1 MQNFEGRCCLSG
13 INEEDLLV
21 AGHIVPWAKRI
32 DTRLDPSNGL
42 LLYCPYDR
50 LFDKGFI
57 SFDDKVRVVIAPS
70 VDRCSAPL
78 RTILKQLAGQQARHP
93 VQWPIKV
100 EYLAYHRAEVLQTK
114 AVARERVVATA
125 QRL

>member
-13 INEEDLLV
+13 IDEEELLV

-57 SFDDKVRVVIAPS
+57 SFDDNLRVIIAPW
-70 VDRCSAPL
+70 VDRCSPPL
-78 RTILKQLAGQQARHP
+78 RTILKQLAGQQARLP
-93 VQWPIKV
+93 VTWAIKP

-114 AVARERVVATA
+114 PPTAVRVVVASPG
-125 QRL
+125 